1 LGNSRGRATAPQFRV
16 ASSASKVEKG
26 VRSPFLTRTPEQRSG
41 IGSVVCTSPV
51 LARNL
56 LIQRRGLVGPPL
68 LAVAG
73 ILVMGASSARAETNC
88 RMTFEMKGW
97 SAIYKTAHGDGRIT
111 CENGQT
117 ASVRIEAKGGGL
129 TFGKSEI
136 RNGVGKYSG
145 VRSID
150 SVFGSYASASAEA
163 GAVKAAEARALTK
176 GDVSLAL
183 SGNGHGFDLGVAFED
198 FKITRR

>member
-1 LGNSRGRATAPQFRV
+1 
-16 ASSASKVEKG
+16 
-26 VRSPFLTRTPEQRSG
+26 
-41 IGSVVCTSPV
+41 V

-56 LIQRRGLVGPPL
+56 LIQRRGLVGPPWLAFADGRKDGAEPTLERKVSMKSIPRGTL

-136 RNGVGKYSG
+136 RNGVGKFSG